1 MLGSGSRGVR
11 AIAETAALPGIVEAL
26 MTGAEAAMW
35 EATVAVMTEAVMEAA
50 MREATAAVMTEA
62 VMEAAM
68 RQAIEE
74 GIVQAR
80 EPATAVAAEAATAS
94 GIAACRPALTRVRGV
109 ARSVALPTV
118 AVAPAAAAREEL
130 RVWEDLEAAVRVVAA
145 AAEGGDKRCPGNLL
159 WS

>member
-1 MLGSGSRGVR
+1 MLGNGSRGAR
-11 AIAETAALPGIVEAL
+11 AIAETAAPPGIVEAL

-35 EATVAVMTEAVMEAA
+35 EATAGVMTEAV
-50 MREATAAVMTEA
+50 V
-62 VMEAAM
+62 EAAM

-74 GIVQAR
+74 VIVQTR
-80 EPATAVAAEAATAS
+80 EPATAVAVEAATAS

-109 ARSVALPTV
+109 ARLVALRTV
-118 AVAPAAAAREEL
+118 AVALAAAVREEL
-130 RVWEDLEAAVRVVAA
+130 RAWEDLVAVVRVV

>member
-35 EATVAVMTEAVMEAA
+35 EATV
-50 MREATAAVMTEA
+50 AVMTEA